1 MRAASMRARR
11 WLAVIGRAASPSE
24 TARVNIIP
32 QVRDEVKCPP
42 AQVFLDQ
49 EFAFLYIGTMFP
61 YSERSCA
68 LTNFCQ
74 GDTRLGIGMSKTR
87 KSGNRSG
94 ETPST
99 RNRLS

>member
-1 MRAASMRARR
+1 MLPCGRSSRFYILSLRYPRGVPMRVAVPIITEGRWTHAGRIGTVARR

-49 EFAFLYIGTMFP
+49 EFAFLYIRTMFP
-61 YSERSCA
+61 YSE
-68 LTNFCQ
+68 
-74 GDTRLGIGMSKTR
+74 
-87 KSGNRSG
+87 
-94 ETPST
+94 
-99 RNRLS
+99 